1 LICIGLNVVKMKKQ
15 NLADSVVE
23 FVLLQNDEELAA
35 LTVKRIANQFDV
47 NPSYLSRRFMM
58 DKKISLG
65 DLILRVK
72 IFRSTLILRENKD
85 LTINEVARKMG
96 FCTPGYFINVFKK
109 YFGTSPGKYRE
120 CVRE

>member
-1 LICIGLNVVKMKKQ
+1 MKKQ

-35 LTVKRIANQFDV
+35 LTVKRIANHFDV

-120 CVRE
+120 CVRD